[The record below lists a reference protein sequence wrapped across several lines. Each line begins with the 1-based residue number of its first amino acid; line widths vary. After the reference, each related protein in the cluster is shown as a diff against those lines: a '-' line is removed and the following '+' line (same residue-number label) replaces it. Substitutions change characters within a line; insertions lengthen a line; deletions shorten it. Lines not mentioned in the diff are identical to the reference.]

1 MGKAMA
7 EKIFVAGH
15 RGLVGSAIKRRL
27 EASGYTDIL
36 TAGRDVLDLTRQGDV
51 EAFFAR
57 ERPDLVYLAAA
68 RVGGIIAN
76 DRQSGVFIRDNLLIQ
91 TNVIDAAW
99 RNGARKLVFL
109 GSTCIYP
116 KFAEQPM
123 REDQLMTGH
132 LEPTNSAYA
141 VAKIAGVEMCHAYAK
156 QYGFESVC
164 LMPTNLYGPGDN
176 FDLESSHVIPALMR
190 KAHEAKAAGAPSMQV
205 WGTGSPLREFLYV
218 DDLADAA
225 VFAMENIA
233 GADGGLLNVGTGE
246 EISIRGLVEEIA
258 DVVGFKGSLDF
269 DTSKPDGTPRK
280 VTDVSRMTALGWT
293 AKTGFRDGLERTYHW
308 FLENRDRLRAA

>member
-1 MGKAMA
+1 MA

-91 TNVIDAAW
+91 TNIIDAAW
-99 RNGARKLVFL
+99 QNGARKLVFL

-156 QYGFESVC
+156 QYGFESVS